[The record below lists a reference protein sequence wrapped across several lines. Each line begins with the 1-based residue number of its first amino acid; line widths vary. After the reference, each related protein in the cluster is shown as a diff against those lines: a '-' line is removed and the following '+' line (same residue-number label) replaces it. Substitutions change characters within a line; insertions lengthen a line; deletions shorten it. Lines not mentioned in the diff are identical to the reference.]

1 MQPAAPIPKKLG
13 LIAGSGRF
21 PLLSLREAV
30 SRGIPVVVAAI
41 KEEASPEL
49 EALASSSGQAAVTL
63 HWIGLGQL
71 GKLIDLFKRESVS
84 QAILAGQV
92 QHSRIFAPGSD
103 RARRLLSALP
113 DFRMLRM
120 LVSLPRRDTESLIGG
135 IVRELASEGV
145 ELLDS
150 TFLLSELVPA
160 PGVLTRRK
168 PSGDERKDIDYGR
181 PVAKELARLDVG
193 QTIVVKSQA
202 VVAVE
207 SMEGTDETIRRA
219 ARLVDGQRLSVIK
232 VSRPS
237 QDMRFD
243 VPVVGLETLRV
254 LRECNVSA
262 LSIDAR
268 RTLMLD
274 RSQLIEEADRGGVTI
289 VAGEP

>member
-1 MQPAAPIPKKLG
+1 MEPAASNPKKLG

-21 PLLSLREAV
+21 PLLSLQEAV
-30 SRGIPVVVAAI
+30 TRGIPVVVAAI
-41 KEEASPEL
+41 KEEASPDL
-49 EALASSSGQAAVTL
+49 ESFASSSQVPVTL

-92 QHSRIFAPGSD
+92 QHSRIFAPGSE
-103 RARRLLSALP
+103 RARRLLTALP
-113 DFRMLRM
+113 DFRMLKM
-120 LVSLPRRDTESLIGG
+120 LLSLPRRDTESLIGG
-135 IVRELASEGV
+135 IVRELAREGV

-150 TFLLSELVPA
+150 TYLLQELLPQ

-168 PSGDERKDIDYGR
+168 PTGDERNDIDYGR

-193 QTIVVKSQA
+193 QTIVVKSRA

-219 ARLVDGQRLSVIK
+219 ARLVDGQRLTVVK

-243 VPVVGLETLRV
+243 VPVIGLETLRT

-262 LSIDAR
+262 LSIDAG

-274 RSQLIEEADRGGVTI
+274 RVKLIEEADQAGVTI
-289 VAGEP
+289 VAGQP